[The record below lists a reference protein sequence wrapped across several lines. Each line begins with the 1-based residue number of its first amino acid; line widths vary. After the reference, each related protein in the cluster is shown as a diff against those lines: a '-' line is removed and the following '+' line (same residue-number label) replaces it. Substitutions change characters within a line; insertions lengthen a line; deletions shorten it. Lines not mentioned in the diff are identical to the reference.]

1 MTLSAPTNPRFA
13 FFSSLLARE
22 QLLETEAGRD
32 VVLHQT
38 AGLHE
43 RVADGRTD
51 ESEPLRLQGLA
62 HGLGLRGLGG
72 DVAESLEPT
81 HERLATDERPQERV
95 ERPVLALHLA
105 HSGRVAHG

>member
-1 MTLSAPTNPRFA
+1 MPQSRRGTTPFRAPA
-13 FFSSLLARE
+13 GDLFSSLLARE

-38 AGLHE
+38 TRLHE

-51 ESEPLRLQGLA
+51 ESEPLRLQALA
-62 HGLGLRGLGG
+62 HGPGLRGLGG

-81 HERLATDERPQERV
+81 HERLAADERPEVRV
-95 ERPVLALHLA
+95 ERPVLAPH
-105 HSGRVAHG
+105 